1 MHRHACDHAWP
12 PRLLSPALACSRLL
26 SSLPPS
32 AMASPPP
39 LISPPS
45 CLASA
50 CQGFTAAKID
60 PKFLDPKHV
69 FKELGTWRA
78 IELGYLPWNPPPL
91 RG

>member
-1 MHRHACDHAWP
+1 
-12 PRLLSPALACSRLL
+12 
-26 SSLPPS
+26 
-32 AMASPPP
+32 MASPPP

-69 FKELGTWRA
+69 FKELGTWPA
-78 IELGYLPWNPPPL
+78 IELGYLTCNAPSL
-91 RG
+91 RC